1 MTNID
6 IPIDTDPQDIL
17 NECYTFLQTVVPGWT
32 PNPGSLD
39 VWLLMSMAFVAAES
53 RDVASAVPS
62 SIFRWF
68 GANLLQLPPQ
78 DAQPASGTT
87 TWTMLDNAGYTIPD
101 GTQVGVP
108 ASGDVSYVFLTSGD
122 VTVPPGSTTA
132 TITIIAQDPGA
143 DSTNLGAPGSTVDL
157 IDPLTFVSTI
167 TLTGP
172 TAGGVDAE
180 ADDDYL
186 SRLVAELQLLAPRPI
201 LPADFSVFARNIPGV
216 YRATTIDG
224 YNPSGPSTGNPR
236 MVTVISIDQN
246 GNPVSTPVKAAVAAD
261 LTARREVNFV
271 VNTADANV
279 VLIDVTYNAKA
290 LVGQDPTAL
299 ATAVNTALSGYLN
312 PATWG
317 TDISGDPQV
326 WNNVTTVR
334 YLEIANVI
342 NDVSGVDYIVSLTI
356 GIHGGSMGTSDLT
369 MTGIAPLAND
379 GTITGVIS

>member
-1 MTNID
+1 
-6 IPIDTDPQDIL
+6 
-17 NECYTFLQTVVPGWT
+17 
-32 PNPGSLD
+32 
-39 VWLLMSMAFVAAES
+39 
-53 RDVASAVPS
+53 
-62 SIFRWF
+62 
-68 GANLLQLPPQ
+68 
-78 DAQPASGTT
+78 
-87 TWTMLDNAGYTIPD
+87 
-101 GTQVGVP
+101 
-108 ASGDVSYVFLTSGD
+108 
-122 VTVPPGSTTA
+122 
-132 TITIIAQDPGA
+132 
-143 DSTNLGAPGSTVDL
+143 
-157 IDPLTFVSTI
+157 
-167 TLTGP
+167 
-172 TAGGVDAE
+172 
-180 ADDDYL
+180 
-186 SRLVAELQLLAPRPI
+186 
-201 LPADFSVFARNIPGV
+201 
-216 YRATTIDG
+216 
-224 YNPSGPSTGNPR
+224 
-236 MVTVISIDQN
+236 VTVISIDQN